1 MPFYCKFY
9 IFRRLYLKIDMGCHA
24 LCRIWM
30 RLIII
35 MNSLQ
40 KPVTLY
46 RVCFLFFLFL
56 VGVFYWRCDNQ
67 DEKEGAASPLLNA
80 QCLKSTVPLP
90 VNDEYSNPEK
100 VIINGY
106 TGHAMEPFISRD
118 GNYLF
123 FKGITEGQEASLY
136 YAGRVDD
143 ATFNFIGK
151 INGVNRSTHHHGS
164 VPSMD
169 MDGRFYFISNR
180 NYPYDY
186 KNVYSGNFLDG
197 TVYDLDTQPG
207 NFYVRSKGWSVM
219 DAEVSPNGT
228 VLYFVNAHSIGGSLP
243 DKSDIGIAHLSNGDF
258 IVGADSRE
266 IMKNIN
272 NEDSL
277 EYAPSINSD
286 GLELFFTRF
295 NQCTGQPEIVVAK
308 RNSVKEPFGSPERI
322 GALSGF
328 TEAPSITLDKKRLY
342 YHSRDNGTYAIYKVS
357 R

>member
-1 MPFYCKFY
+1 
-9 IFRRLYLKIDMGCHA
+9 
-24 LCRIWM
+24 M
-30 RLIII
+30 RLIVI

-46 RVCFLFFLFL
+46 RVSFLFFLFL
-56 VGVFYWRCDNQ
+56 AGVFYWRCDNQ
-67 DEKEGAASPLLNA
+67 VEKDGAASPLLNA
-80 QCLKSTVPLP
+80 QCLKSSTPLP
-90 VNDEYSNPEK
+90 VNNEFSNPEK

-106 TGHAMEPFISRD
+106 TGNAMEPFISRD

-123 FKGITEGQEASLY
+123 FKGLSEGQEASLC

-143 ATFNFIGK
+143 VTFNFIGK
-151 INGVNRSTHHHGS
+151 INGVNRSIQHHGA

-169 MDGRFYFISNR
+169 MDGRFYFVSTR
-180 NYPYDY
+180 NYPYDH
-186 KNVYSGNFLDG
+186 KCLYSGNFLDG

-207 NFYVRSKGWSVM
+207 NFYVISKGWMVT

-228 VLYFVNAHSIGGSLP
+228 ALYFVNAHNDGGSLP

-258 IVGADSRE
+258 IVDGGSRE

-272 NEDSL
+272 NEDTL
-277 EYAPSINSD
+277 EYAPSINGD

-295 NQCTGQPEIVVAK
+295 NQCTGQPEILVSK
-308 RNSVKEPFGSPERI
+308 RNSVKEPFAAPERI
-322 GALSGF
+322 GAMSGYA
-328 TEAPSITLDKKRLY
+328 EAPSISLDKKRLY
-342 YHSRDNGTYAIYKVS
+342 YHSRDNGAYAIYRVS